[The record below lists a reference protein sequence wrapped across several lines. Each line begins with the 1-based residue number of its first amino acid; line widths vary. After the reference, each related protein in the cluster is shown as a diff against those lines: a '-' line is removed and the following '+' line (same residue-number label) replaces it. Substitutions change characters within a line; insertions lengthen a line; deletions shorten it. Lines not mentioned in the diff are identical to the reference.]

1 MKLSELRKRFLNYFE
16 AKGHKK
22 IASSDL
28 VPHGDDSIMFTNAGM
43 VQFKDTFLG
52 LETRDYSATTSQK
65 CLRAGGKH
73 NDLENVGFTT
83 RHQTFFEMLGNFSF
97 GEYFKEGA
105 IEYAWEFL
113 TVDLKIPADKLWIT
127 VHETDSESESIW
139 IDKIGVPKDRV
150 ARLGDEDNFWSMG
163 DTGPCGPCSEIFYD
177 YGEEYEGEKPS
188 DGDTGDRY
196 VEVWNLVFMEFNRD
210 SKGKLTPL
218 PNKCVDTGMGL
229 ERICSVM
236 QNTGSNFEIDAIKRF
251 KDEISS
257 EFPEPNDQS
266 LNVIAD
272 HIRAAF
278 FLMSEDIYPS
288 NEGRGYVLRRIIRRA
303 IRHGYKMG
311 LKEPFMH
318 NQLNALQDIY
328 AVDFPDEFTKFS
340 KIKDILKEE
349 ETAFFKTLSAGIKIF
364 EQNIPTKDSEKM
376 SGEIAFKLHD
386 TYGFPIDLTMT
397 MASEKGFE
405 IDQDLFNSLMQVQ
418 KEGSKKNSKF
428 DVKDIVINPKLK
440 SKFVGYSDAR
450 CEGQCIALFDEDGN
464 EAKSIDKK
472 GFALFSETPFYAE
485 SGGQVGDQ
493 GSVVGK
499 EFDIRVVDCKKIGD
513 FHLHHIVVEKG
524 NIKLEDQATLFIDEE
539 RRKNIVNN
547 HSATHLLHSALRKVL
562 GDSVFQKG
570 SLVTDEKLRFDFS
583 HNKKLSETEI
593 SDVENLVNEQIQ
605 KSSETV
611 VESMSFD
618 QAIENGALA
627 FFGDKYGDEVRVLKI
642 GGDFSTEL
650 CGGTHVTNTSEI
662 EGFIIS
668 NETSVS
674 SGVRRI
680 EAMTGS
686 NLIEKSKDALN
697 KLKKLSE
704 MLNVPNEELETRVSD
719 LLKENKKL
727 KSSKKTEKSLS
738 SETLL
743 SESHLVDGKKGEVV
757 VHSNASIE
765 MLRRYADKSVK
776 DAAVSFSILISTDDE
791 KVSYIVTAK
800 QNEKFSAKDLIQ
812 LVNTAF
818 NGSGGGRDDFAQ
830 GGSQEA
836 GDIENKFNALNINL
850 QSLI

>member
-1 MKLSELRKRFLNYFE
+1 
-16 AKGHKK
+16 
-22 IASSDL
+22 
-28 VPHGDDSIMFTNAGM
+28 
-43 VQFKDTFLG
+43 
-52 LETRDYSATTSQK
+52 
-65 CLRAGGKH
+65 
-73 NDLENVGFTT
+73 
-83 RHQTFFEMLGNFSF
+83 
-97 GEYFKEGA
+97 
-105 IEYAWEFL
+105 
-113 TVDLKIPADKLWIT
+113 
-127 VHETDSESESIW
+127 
-139 IDKIGVPKDRV
+139 
-150 ARLGDEDNFWSMG
+150 
-163 DTGPCGPCSEIFYD
+163 
-177 YGEEYEGEKPS
+177 
-188 DGDTGDRY
+188 
-196 VEVWNLVFMEFNRD
+196 
-210 SKGKLTPL
+210 
-218 PNKCVDTGMGL
+218 
-229 ERICSVM
+229 
-236 QNTGSNFEIDAIKRF
+236 
-251 KDEISS
+251 
-257 EFPEPNDQS
+257 
-266 LNVIAD
+266 
-272 HIRAAF
+272 
-278 FLMSEDIYPS
+278 
-288 NEGRGYVLRRIIRRA
+288 
-303 IRHGYKMG
+303 MG

-328 AVDFPDEFTKFS
+328 AADFPDEFTKFS

-464 EAKSIDKK
+464 EVKSIDKK
-472 GFALFSETPFYAE
+472 GFALFSKTPFYAE

-593 SDVENLVNEQIQ
+593 SDVENLVNEKIQ

-743 SESHLVDGKKGEVV
+743 IESHLVDGKKGEVV

-776 DAAVSFSILISTDDE
+776 DAAASFSILISTDDE

-800 QNEKFSAKDLIQ
+800 QNQKFSAKDLIQ

-836 GDIENKFNALNINL
+836 VDIENKFNALNINL

>member
-1 MKLSELRKRFLNYFE
+1 M
-16 AKGHKK
+16 
-22 IASSDL
+22 
-28 VPHGDDSIMFTNAGM
+28 
-43 VQFKDTFLG
+43 
-52 LETRDYSATTSQK
+52 
-65 CLRAGGKH
+65 
-73 NDLENVGFTT
+73 
-83 RHQTFFEMLGNFSF
+83 
-97 GEYFKEGA
+97 
-105 IEYAWEFL
+105 
-113 TVDLKIPADKLWIT
+113 
-127 VHETDSESESIW
+127 
-139 IDKIGVPKDRV
+139 
-150 ARLGDEDNFWSMG
+150 
-163 DTGPCGPCSEIFYD
+163 
-177 YGEEYEGEKPS
+177 
-188 DGDTGDRY
+188 
-196 VEVWNLVFMEFNRD
+196 
-210 SKGKLTPL
+210 
-218 PNKCVDTGMGL
+218 
-229 ERICSVM
+229 
-236 QNTGSNFEIDAIKRF
+236 
-251 KDEISS
+251 
-257 EFPEPNDQS
+257 
-266 LNVIAD
+266 
-272 HIRAAF
+272 
-278 FLMSEDIYPS
+278 
-288 NEGRGYVLRRIIRRA
+288 
-303 IRHGYKMG
+303 
-311 LKEPFMH
+311 
-318 NQLNALQDIY
+318 
-328 AVDFPDEFTKFS
+328 
-340 KIKDILKEE
+340 
-349 ETAFFKTLSAGIKIF
+349 
-364 EQNIPTKDSEKM
+364 
-376 SGEIAFKLHD
+376 
-386 TYGFPIDLTMT
+386 
-397 MASEKGFE
+397 
-405 IDQDLFNSLMQVQ
+405 
-418 KEGSKKNSKF
+418 
-428 DVKDIVINPKLK
+428 
-440 SKFVGYSDAR
+440 
-450 CEGQCIALFDEDGN
+450 
-464 EAKSIDKK
+464 
-472 GFALFSETPFYAE
+472 
-485 SGGQVGDQ
+485 
-493 GSVVGK
+493 
-499 EFDIRVVDCKKIGD
+499 DCKKIGD

-570 SLVTDEKLRFDFS
+570 SLVTAEKLRFDFS

-618 QAIENGALA
+618 KAIENGALA

-765 MLRRYADKSVK
+765 MLRRYADKSAK
-776 DAAVSFSILISTDDE
+776 DAASSFSILISTDDE

>member
-1 MKLSELRKRFLNYFE
+1 MLDINDEVDALRGVGPSLSEKLSSQNIRKIEDLLFFLPIRYE
-16 AKGHKK
+16 DKTKLIK
-22 IASSDL
+22 ISDAII
-28 VPHGDDSIMFTNAGM
+28 D
-43 VQFKDTFLG
+43 
-52 LETRDYSATTSQK
+52 QK
-65 CLRAGGKH
+65 NLTQGK
-73 NDLENVGFTT
+73 V
-83 RHQTFFEMLGNFSF
+83 
-97 GEYFKEGA
+97 
-105 IEYAWEFL
+105 I
-113 TVDLKIPADKLWIT
+113 
-127 VHETDSESESIW
+127 
-139 IDKIGVPKDRV
+139 
-150 ARLGDEDNFWSMG
+150 
-163 DTGPCGPCSEIFYD
+163 
-177 YGEEYEGEKPS
+177 
-188 DGDTGDRY
+188 
-196 VEVWNLVFMEFNRD
+196 D
-210 SKGKLTPL
+210 SKILFFGRRVLQVILDDGTEKLKLRFFYFSNNQYKQFTYGKTVV
-218 PNKCVDTGMGL
+218 CFGL
-229 ERICSVM
+229 LKKNGKNLEMIH
-236 QNTGSNFEIDAIKRF
+236 
-251 KDEISS
+251 
-257 EFPEPNDQS
+257 PE
-266 LNVIAD
+266 
-272 HIRAAF
+272 
-278 FLMSEDIYPS
+278 
-288 NEGRGYVLRRIIRRA
+288 
-303 IRHGYKMG
+303 YK
-311 LKEPFMH
+311 
-318 NQLNALQDIY
+318 
-328 AVDFPDEFTKFS
+328 
-340 KIKDILKEE
+340 ILKEE

-583 HNKKLSETEI
+583 HNKKLSENEI

>member
-1 MKLSELRKRFLNYFE
+1 
-16 AKGHKK
+16 
-22 IASSDL
+22 
-28 VPHGDDSIMFTNAGM
+28 
-43 VQFKDTFLG
+43 
-52 LETRDYSATTSQK
+52 
-65 CLRAGGKH
+65 
-73 NDLENVGFTT
+73 
-83 RHQTFFEMLGNFSF
+83 
-97 GEYFKEGA
+97 
-105 IEYAWEFL
+105 
-113 TVDLKIPADKLWIT
+113 
-127 VHETDSESESIW
+127 
-139 IDKIGVPKDRV
+139 
-150 ARLGDEDNFWSMG
+150 
-163 DTGPCGPCSEIFYD
+163 
-177 YGEEYEGEKPS
+177 
-188 DGDTGDRY
+188 
-196 VEVWNLVFMEFNRD
+196 
-210 SKGKLTPL
+210 
-218 PNKCVDTGMGL
+218 
-229 ERICSVM
+229 
-236 QNTGSNFEIDAIKRF
+236 
-251 KDEISS
+251 
-257 EFPEPNDQS
+257 
-266 LNVIAD
+266 
-272 HIRAAF
+272 
-278 FLMSEDIYPS
+278 
-288 NEGRGYVLRRIIRRA
+288 
-303 IRHGYKMG
+303 
-311 LKEPFMH
+311 
-318 NQLNALQDIY
+318 
-328 AVDFPDEFTKFS
+328 
-340 KIKDILKEE
+340 
-349 ETAFFKTLSAGIKIF
+349 
-364 EQNIPTKDSEKM
+364 M

-405 IDQDLFNSLMQVQ
+405 IDQDLFNSLMKVQ

>member
-16 AKGHKK
+16 SKGHKQ

-150 ARLGDEDNFWSMG
+150 ARLRDEDNFWSMG

-251 KDEISS
+251 KDEISG
-257 EFPEPNDQS
+257 EFSEPNDQS

-288 NEGRGYVLRRIIRRA
+288 NEGRGYVLRRIVRRA

-328 AVDFPDEFTKFS
+328 AADFPDEFTKFS

-472 GFALFSETPFYAE
+472 GFALFSKTPFYAE

-642 GGDFSTEL
+642 GGEFSTEL

-776 DAAVSFSILISTDDE
+776 DAAASFSILISTDDE

>member
-1 MKLSELRKRFLNYFE
+1 
-16 AKGHKK
+16 
-22 IASSDL
+22 
-28 VPHGDDSIMFTNAGM
+28 
-43 VQFKDTFLG
+43 
-52 LETRDYSATTSQK
+52 
-65 CLRAGGKH
+65 
-73 NDLENVGFTT
+73 
-83 RHQTFFEMLGNFSF
+83 
-97 GEYFKEGA
+97 
-105 IEYAWEFL
+105 
-113 TVDLKIPADKLWIT
+113 
-127 VHETDSESESIW
+127 
-139 IDKIGVPKDRV
+139 
-150 ARLGDEDNFWSMG
+150 
-163 DTGPCGPCSEIFYD
+163 
-177 YGEEYEGEKPS
+177 
-188 DGDTGDRY
+188 
-196 VEVWNLVFMEFNRD
+196 MEFNRD
-210 SKGKLTPL
+210 SRGKLTPL

-251 KDEISS
+251 KDEISG
-257 EFPEPNDQS
+257 EFSEPNDQS

-288 NEGRGYVLRRIIRRA
+288 NEGRGYVLRRIVRRA

-328 AVDFPDEFTKFS
+328 AADFPDEFTKFS

-464 EAKSIDKK
+464 EVKSIDKK
-472 GFALFSETPFYAE
+472 GFALFSKTPFYAE

-743 SESHLVDGKKGEVV
+743 SESHLVDGKKGQVV

-800 QNEKFSAKDLIQ
+800 QNKKFTAKGLIQ

-836 GDIENKFNALNINL
+836 GDIENKFNTLNLNL

>member
-16 AKGHKK
+16 SKGHKK

-105 IEYAWEFL
+105 IKYAWEFL

-177 YGEEYEGEKPS
+177 YGEEYEGKKPS

-251 KDEISS
+251 KDEISG
-257 EFPEPNDQS
+257 EFLEPNGQS

-288 NEGRGYVLRRIIRRA
+288 NEGRGYVLRRIVRRA

-328 AVDFPDEFTKFS
+328 AADFPDEFTKFS

-405 IDQDLFNSLMQVQ
+405 IDQDLFNSLMQAQ

-440 SKFVGYSDAR
+440 SKFVGYTDAK

-464 EAKSIDKK
+464 EVKSIDEK
-472 GFALFSETPFYAE
+472 GFALFSKTPFYAE

-513 FHLHHIVVEKG
+513 FHLHHIVVEEG
-524 NIKLEDQATLFIDEE
+524 NIKLKDRATLFIDEE

-593 SDVENLVNEQIQ
+593 SDVENLVNEKIQ
-605 KSSETV
+605 KSYETV

-662 EGFIIS
+662 EGFMIS

-704 MLNVPNEELETRVSD
+704 ILNVPNEELETRVSD

-743 SESHLVDGKKGEVV
+743 IESHLVDGKKGEVV

-776 DAAVSFSILISTDDE
+776 DAAASFSILISTDDE

-836 GDIENKFNALNINL
+836 GDIENKFNALNVNL
-850 QSLI
+850 KSLI